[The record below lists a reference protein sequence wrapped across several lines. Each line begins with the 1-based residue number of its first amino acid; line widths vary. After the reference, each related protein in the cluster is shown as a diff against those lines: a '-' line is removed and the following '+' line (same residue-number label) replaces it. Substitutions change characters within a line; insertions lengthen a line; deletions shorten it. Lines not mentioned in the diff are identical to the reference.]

1 MTQRNGAVAED
12 LEATNFFHSVMPYTQ
27 LLDVRVLCNSL
38 EQVRARLAWAERL
51 CTTGGVL
58 HGGVIMSLADSV
70 GAACALLNL
79 PPGATGTTTVESKTN
94 FLRAAGHGYV
104 EAVATPVHCGRTL
117 IVVETVVRDERDRL
131 VAKVTQTQLVIGD

>member
-27 LLDVRVLCNSL
+27 LLDVRELCNSL

-94 FLRAAGHGYV
+94 FLRAAGPGYV
-104 EAVATPVHCGRTL
+104 EATATPVHCGRRL
-117 IVVETVVRDERDRL
+117 IVVETVVRDGRDRL